1 MRTPSFTLIAVSER
15 RSTVAATRG
24 GENMTRRYVLITALA
39 VATVTAVA
47 IADVSPWAQENSAKA
62 ALAVPTMPPAG
73 DFVRTIDNPYLPL
86 TPGKVFVYKGMKD
99 GVAAENTVEVT
110 HRTKTI
116 LGVQAVV
123 VDDTASVAGEPEERT
138 TDWYAQDKSGNVW
151 YLGEDSF
158 DLVNGQWVRSE
169 GSWEAGV
176 DGAKAGI
183 VMEAHPQVNDTYRQE
198 YYAGHA
204 EDMARV
210 LSLSESVIV
219 PYGSFDS
226 VLETKDWTPLEPN
239 VAEHKYFAR
248 GVGEIKSV
256 MVKGGSEEMEL
267 VSLARNK

>member
-1 MRTPSFTLIAVSER
+1 
-15 RSTVAATRG
+15 
-24 GENMTRRYVLITALA
+24 MTRRFVLITALA
-39 VATVTAVA
+39 AATVTAVA
-47 IADVSPWAQENSAKA
+47 IAIASPWAHENSAKA

-73 DFVRTIDNPYLPL
+73 DFVRRIDNPYLPL
-86 TPGKVFVYKGMKD
+86 TPGTIFVYKGTKD

-110 HRTKTI
+110 RRTKNI

-123 VDDTASVAGEPEERT
+123 VIDTALVAGEPEERT

-158 DLVNGQWVRSE
+158 DLIDGQWVRSD

-176 DGAKAGI
+176 DGARAGI

-210 LSLSESVIV
+210 LSLGESVVV

-248 GVGEIKSV
+248 GVGQIKSV

-267 VSLARNK
+267 VSVGRNK

>member
-1 MRTPSFTLIAVSER
+1 MRTPPLALIAVSER
-15 RSTVAATRG
+15 RFTVGRLEEARR
-24 GENMTRRYVLITALA
+24 MTRRDVLITALA

-47 IADVSPWAQENSAKA
+47 LAIASPWSHERSAKA
-62 ALAVPTMPPAG
+62 ALAVPTMPPTG
-73 DFVRTIDNPYLPL
+73 DFVRAIDNPYLPL
-86 TPGKVFVYKGMKD
+86 TPGTVFVYRGTKD

-110 HRTKTI
+110 RRTRTI

-123 VDDTASVAGEPEERT
+123 VIDKASVAGQPEERT

-158 DLVNGQWVRSE
+158 DLIDGRWVRSD

-176 DGAKAGI
+176 DGARAGI

-210 LSLSESVIV
+210 LSLSESVVV

-248 GVGEIKSV
+248 SVGQIKSV

-267 VSLARNK
+267 VSVGRKK

>member
-1 MRTPSFTLIAVSER
+1 
-15 RSTVAATRG
+15 
-24 GENMTRRYVLITALA
+24 MTRRYVVITALA

-47 IADVSPWAQENSAKA
+47 IAIASPWAQENSATA
-62 ALAVPTMPPAG
+62 ALVVPTMPPAG

-86 TPGKVFVYKGMKD
+86 TPGKIFVYKGTKD
-99 GVAAENTVEVT
+99 GVTAENTVAVT

-138 TDWYAQDKSGNVW
+138 TDWYAQDKLGNVW

-158 DLVNGQWVRSE
+158 DLVNGKWVRSE

-176 DGAKAGI
+176 DGASAGI
-183 VMEAHPQVNDTYRQE
+183 VMEAHPEMNDTYRQE

-210 LSLSESVIV
+210 LSLNETVIV

-226 VLETKDWTPLEPN
+226 VLETRDWTPLEPN

-267 VSLARNK
+267 ASVTRNK